1 MNSGSM
7 KMLSISDFK
16 DYTFDKKCDVVTIHS
31 NYIMHREFPNGKAYL
46 YHTGHFFIEVL
57 YSSLYKKIEGINAFN
72 DIKQLDPYTETI
84 SLAGLGL

>member
-1 MNSGSM
+1 M

-16 DYTFDKKCDVVTIHS
+16 DYTFDKKCDVVTIYS

-46 YHTGHFFIEVL
+46 YHTGDFFIEVL
-57 YSSLYKKIEGINAFN
+57 YSSVHKKIEGINAFS
-72 DIKQLDPYTETI
+72 DVRLLGPYAETI